1 MAKEVIEFDKNNP
14 QDDYQYMAKD
24 IVTGKY
30 EVGYIVIDKPWYSNP
45 RDWTYYIVK
54 NKYGSGGFC
63 GSATD
68 LGLEKIVVDPTSVEP
83 YTQIAQIK
91 YNQSIG
97 MDSVLVK
104 DFLGDYEDEENIVVF
119 IGANDKVPLKLWS

>member
-14 QDDYQYMAKD
+14 QDDYQYMAKN
-24 IVTGKY
+24 IETGKY
-30 EVGYIVIDKPWYSNP
+30 EIGYIVIDKPWYSNSS
-45 RDWTYYIVK
+45 DWTYYIVK
-54 NKYGSGGFC
+54 NKYGSGFC
-63 GSATD
+63 GGATD
-68 LGLEKIVVDPTSVEP
+68 LGLEKVIVDSTSVES

-104 DFLGDYEDEENIVVF
+104 DFLGDDEDKNNIVAF
-119 IGANDKVPLKLWS
+119 IGANDDIPLELWS